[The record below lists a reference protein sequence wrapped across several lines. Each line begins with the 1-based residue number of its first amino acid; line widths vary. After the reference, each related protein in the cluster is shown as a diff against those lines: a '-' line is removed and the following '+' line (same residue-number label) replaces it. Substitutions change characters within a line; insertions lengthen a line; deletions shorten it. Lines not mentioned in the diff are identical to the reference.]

1 LPKICIPTSQNPAIE
16 IKSTHQIM
24 KTKRLKQISVYI
36 EDAPVHK
43 DVMAHGMHRAG
54 SPMLRSIVDY
64 IDSIAIY
71 QIRHRHERS
80 EFDRELEHLCIEMPR
95 LPTLLCKALRRFS
108 AFDFGISDTLPS
120 LALARSMS
128 RASADILFTYVGAD
142 PGIMT
147 RAAKLA
153 ARTGKLNV
161 FYIVD
166 DFLAPLQIAGASQD
180 VVQRES
186 KRACKA
192 LRGAKHIFTI
202 TDGLGTRLQQRYGI
216 STTTLRLAFE
226 PDPQL
231 TIPPKKQ
238 ILYMGSI
245 NFLYT
250 ACLHDLFR
258 IVDQVRQSSGVDL
271 TVRLMTDFSTEM
283 VVDQLGDLPPF
294 VTSARAK
301 NAEDLAAEIAS
312 SLFSFLPYSFDT
324 QEKSMVSTSFPSKA
338 LEYLAYARS
347 IVVYGPEYGVA
358 TKLFRETN
366 MPSVV
371 TSPDELEK
379 SITSHLGAWPD
390 HSVIYRTYLT
400 QAHSLAAARRTICRD
415 LSLESD

>member
-1 LPKICIPTSQNPAIE
+1 M
-16 IKSTHQIM
+16 M
-24 KTKRLKQISVYI
+24 KRKKLKQISVYI
-36 EDAPVHK
+36 EDAPVHQ
-43 DVMAHGMHRAG
+43 DVMSHGMHRAG
-54 SPMLRSIVDY
+54 PPILRSIVDH
-64 IDSIAIY
+64 IDGIAIY
-71 QIRHRHERS
+71 QIAHRYERS
-80 EFDRELEHLCIEMPR
+80 EFDRDLEHLCIELPR
-95 LPTLLCKALRRFS
+95 LPTLLCKALRRFP

-120 LALARSMS
+120 LVLACSMPK
-128 RASADILFTYVGAD
+128 SADNFLFTYVGAD

-166 DFLAPLQIAGASQD
+166 DFLAPLQIAGAKQD
-180 VVQRES
+180 VLRRERE
-186 KRACKA
+186 KACKA

-202 TDGLGTRLQQRYGI
+202 TDELGAHLQQSYGI

-226 PDPQL
+226 PDPRF
-231 TIPPKKQ
+231 TISPQKQ

-245 NFLYT
+245 NSLYA
-250 ACLHDLFR
+250 ACLRDLFR
-258 IVDQVRQSSGVDL
+258 IVDQVRQSRGVGL
-271 TVRLMTDFSTEM
+271 TVRLMTGSSDVM
-283 VVDQLGDLPPF
+283 VAEQLGDLPPF
-294 VTSARAK
+294 VFSAPAK

-312 SLFSFLPYSFDT
+312 SLFTFLPYSFDM
-324 QEKSMVSTSFPSKA
+324 QEKSMVSTSFPSKT

-371 TSPDELEK
+371 TSLEELEE
-379 SITSHLGAWPD
+379 SITSHLETSPD

-400 QAHSLAAARRTICRD
+400 QAHSLAAARRTLCED